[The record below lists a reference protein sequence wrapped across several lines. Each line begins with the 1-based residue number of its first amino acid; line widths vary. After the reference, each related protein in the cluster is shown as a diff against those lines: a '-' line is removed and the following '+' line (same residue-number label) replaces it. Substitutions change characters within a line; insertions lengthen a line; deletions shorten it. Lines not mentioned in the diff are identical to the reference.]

1 MDEKKVC
8 AVVLAAGT
16 SSRMGSLK
24 QLLPLD
30 GQQQLGSVI
39 KKVLHNG
46 FTDVYTVLG
55 HKAEQIKAVLD
66 IPDENHHWLI
76 NENYRDGQSTSV
88 KTALQHIMEEY
99 NHVMIFLGD
108 MPFIK
113 DETVET
119 VKNSGRAHCIGT
131 DPFIVRPVYRGMAG
145 HPVFIGNINQ
155 DIVAQL
161 DGDSGFKSV
170 KKVFAFS
177 ELIETDDAGVNFDV
191 DTEEDYQ
198 VALKRAGEHPILKKL
213 K

>member
-1 MDEKKVC
+1 MDEKKIC

-30 GQQQLGSVI
+30 GEQLLGSVVR
-39 KKVLHNG
+39 KVLNNE

-55 HKAEQIKAVLD
+55 YEAEQIKAVLD
-66 IPDENHHWLI
+66 IPDENHHWLV
-76 NENYRDGQSTSV
+76 NENYRYGQSTSI
-88 KTALQHIMEEY
+88 KAALQHIMEEY

-119 VKNSGRAHCIGT
+119 VKNSGRARCTGT
-131 DPFIVRPVYRGMAG
+131 DPFIVRPIHQGIAG
-145 HPVFIGNINQ
+145 HPVFIGNIDQ
-155 DIVAQL
+155 DIVTQL

-170 KKVFAFS
+170 KKLFTFS
-177 ELIETDDAGVNFDV
+177 ELVETDDAGVNFDV

-198 VALKRAGEHPILKKL
+198 VAVKMTRVYPVIKKL